1 VFTPGRLILPE
12 PSNETPPIF
21 LAVVRVAADEAVA
34 EFPVHEPDEP
44 LAFPVTFP
52 VSGPLNA
59 VAVKVSELELKV
71 NPAADLGAKS
81 PVAAVTNTGKQV
93 VSLLSSATV
102 KAVDVVE

>member
-1 VFTPGRLILPE
+1 MFPV
-12 PSNETPPIF
+12 PSKDTPPIV
-21 LAVVRVAADEAVA
+21 LAEANAVVVA
-34 EFPVHEPDEP
+34 EFPVQEPEEPD
-44 LAFPVTFP
+44 AFPVTFP

-102 KAVDVVE
+102 KAVDVVEWK